1 MKRLIALLTAVA
13 VVTGVFASERI
24 LEPDFAYPKT
34 LLKSADSLY
43 EVSVRSGDVLGQ
55 LEALMLS
62 NESKSLID
70 RDTRPES
77 IKRVLTVASGVKD
90 RQMHALFDIYAA
102 KLVSNYYRSNSWKF
116 NQRDLPLT
124 PRPADMSEWSG
135 GMFNTVIDSLCQRAW
150 DNAGDMPLTSLTR
163 VIEADRLTLQYFPT
177 LSDFV
182 ASVIPDVADRSGDLY
197 KRVEKE
203 AMLRAKAG
211 SPRYYYL
218 LGRQMQNEGKK
229 AIDFA
234 NAFMNAKDKYN
245 ALVLWQFTYTPHSGN
260 EYAKDKATILAAIN
274 EALEAGRRSWAEP
287 MLNNLRY
294 MLLQK
299 KMSVRISE
307 IIPAGFPS
315 EIKIDGAC
323 NIDTLTLTVRKY
335 ADYNSWM
342 NANAYRNKS
351 RPVSTR
357 NFSYVTAGEA
367 DTTLNITLEAG
378 YYNLSVKGLSGSIS
392 TISSPFVPVFTS
404 TETGRHLT
412 VADAVTG
419 RPVKGVAASLLRKGK
434 TTWSGVTDADGRVSV
449 PNNRQGELVLKKGAI
464 SLRFDYVDRLERNN
478 YRGGD
483 ARVTIVTDLG
493 VVSPGDSI
501 RWLISAGAND
511 KMCEGL
517 DLDVILDNAER
528 KSIDTAHVV
537 TDGFGRATGAFLV
550 PADSKTGKFIIRVS
564 RNRGKGMGASGWANF
579 SVADFK
585 LRGAKLSPIKAVP
598 NGKTVKVSGAVTNY
612 SGIGFAGTEVKVSLW
627 ADTMIVQKGLTGS
640 DGKFEFTYD
649 IPKGANWCTA
659 SVDAIAPDGT
669 TVSGSTSFDARYRAS
684 LDLAVIGNS
693 NVDVAK
699 GLDVKAVVISAA
711 GDTIAAPLQ
720 YTLKLGEKEILK
732 GEMLSAKNIGIK
744 LGRDIAPDYYTLYVA
759 PADTTLCELR
769 SLGVIIYRTDTD
781 KLPMGKMMWMPND
794 SIIAVNGTAYMTAVY
809 NTEDGGSRFESHE
822 LKGGYHNLYEVFDLT
837 GAVYGDEITLFA
849 VRNGR
854 TNSVNVPVKKRKVKK
869 IDVTV
874 ESFRDKVV
882 SGARESWKFRVTDAE
897 GKGVSA
903 AVAVNVYDSRLNQL
917 RAPGLMRFFLWR
929 PRIYSLSLSDIN
941 GYDWN
946 RFEQRIR
953 TQEVVTV
960 QAPQWRWIS
969 SPYGGM
975 VKIRGN
981 AKLYGSRAP
990 MVKEESV
997 DYDSS
1002 VTVNDMMA
1010 GAVPGL
1016 SLEEKAVARDD
1027 AGESELAEEL
1037 VTGYGVAQKTFGD
1050 VELRTDDKYSALWQ
1064 PMLNTDADGRL
1075 TVPFDVPN
1083 SNTAWQMTV
1092 SAWTKD
1098 GYCANINRTF
1108 TSNKPVTVSL
1118 NAPQFVRAGD
1128 EVTVQAL
1135 LVNSTDA
1142 EREVDVQLEST
1153 AGAGEPDVYTRKV
1166 TLPASGNTTLPIAV
1180 KVPVT
1185 ADSIRFVIRAISGDN
1200 SDGEAVKLAVLP
1212 SQSRVTES
1220 RNFYLNPGQDSWS
1233 AEVPVQKGTD
1243 FEAQLSYTGNPM
1255 WTVVSALPELTG
1267 DVLPTAGS
1275 QARAYFGAAVTLS
1288 LMKEHPELELKYSKS
1303 KLKGIMDGARK
1314 VLDDLQNTDGGWMWG
1329 TWSNRS
1335 SEYVTADVLDLMATL
1350 KRAGMLND
1358 EDMEDMID
1366 FALSYYDE
1374 SVRDTDMRYTI
1385 TRSAFK
1391 EPAMS
1396 LNGRK
1401 VVNATIQYINKN
1413 WKKFDT
1419 PQKALAACALEYTG
1433 NKSMARTL
1441 LGSID
1446 QFGTQ
1451 TKDKGFEFKNVRSL
1465 LVYSW
1470 LLECY
1475 GAILPESSI
1484 IDGIRQYLIVRRQ
1497 GEAWGNGTLTSWV
1510 VASMINSGTPWTVPA
1525 GKVTVSVDGRDTVP
1539 AMQDKLGTF
1548 DIKLDG
1554 KDVRL
1559 TRADATT
1566 PAYGALVTRYTAQ
1579 SADVRAFSDGEISI
1593 DKKLN
1598 VQNVD
1603 GSWRAFDAATDT
1615 LRVGQKVR
1623 ILLTVKTDR
1632 PMSRVIVTDQR
1643 AATLIPVIQLSGW
1656 IYGEGIMAY
1665 YENRTAATNLYLEY
1679 VPKGTY
1685 QMQYDFTVNNAG
1697 TFNSGV
1703 AEATCQQAPTLT
1715 AHSSGCLLR
1724 VVR

>member
-1 MKRLIALLTAVA
+1 MKRLLALLTAVA

-24 LEPDFAYPKT
+24 LKPDFAYPKT
-34 LLKSADSLY
+34 VLKSADSLY
-43 EVSVRSGDVLGQ
+43 EASVRSGDVLGQ

-77 IKRVLTVASGVKD
+77 IKRVLTVASAVRD

-135 GMFNTVIDSLCQRAW
+135 DMFNAVIDSLCQRAW
-150 DNAGDMPLTSLTR
+150 DNAGDKPLTSLTR

-182 ASVIPDVADRSGDLY
+182 ASVIPDVADHTGGLY

-218 LGRQMQNEGKK
+218 LGRQMQNAGKK

-234 NAFMNAKDKYN
+234 NVFMKARDKYN
-245 ALVLWQFTYTPHSGN
+245 ALVLWQFADRCSDN
-260 EYAKDKATILAAIN
+260 DRKVLIAALN
-274 EALEAGRRSWAEP
+274 EALKIGGQSWAEP
-287 MLNNLRY
+287 MLNNKKRT
-294 MLLQK
+294 LLQK
-299 KMSVRISE
+299 IAQINISQLVPSDS
-307 IIPAGFPS
+307 PADLQIS
-315 EIKIDGAC
+315 YAR
-323 NIDTLTLTVRKY
+323 NIDTMNITVRKY
-335 ADYNSWM
+335 ADYQSWI
-342 NANAYRNKS
+342 NADRRDSKS
-351 RPVSTR
+351 RPVSVR
-357 NFSYVTAGEA
+357 KISYPLNGVA
-367 DTTLNITLEAG
+367 DTTVKITFNTG
-378 YYNLSVKGLSGSIS
+378 YYVLSADGLEG
-392 TISSPFVPVFTS
+392 TVYTTATPFVPVITS
-404 TETGRHLT
+404 TQTGRQLS
-412 VADAVTG
+412 VSDAVTG
-419 RPVKGVAASLLRKGK
+419 YPVKGVTASLLRKGK
-434 TTWSGVTDADGRVSV
+434 TNWSGVTDAEGRVII
-449 PNNRQGELVLKKGAI
+449 PNNRRGQVVLKKGTV
-464 SLRFDYVDRLERNN
+464 SLLYRDMDCSVLNKERKWHP
-478 YRGGD
+478 
-483 ARVTIVTDLG
+483 AEVEMTTDLG
-493 VVSPGDSI
+493 VVNPGDSI
-501 RWLISAGAND
+501 HWLVAAAY
-511 KMCEGL
+511 EGRMWEDVNL
-517 DLDVILDNAER
+517 DIILENVDGEE
-528 KSIDTAHVV
+528 IDTVKV
-537 TDGFGRATGAFLV
+537 TTDSFGRASGSFLV
-550 PADSKTGKFIIRVS
+550 PADSKTGFFHIIAMDSDDEDIEDVDKDTY
-564 RNRGKGMGASGWANF
+564 GLIYF

-585 LRGAKLSPIKAVP
+585 LRGARLSDIKAVP
-598 NGKTVKVSGAVTNY
+598 DGKTATISGTVSTY
-612 SGIGFAGTEVKVSLW
+612 SGTGLADTEVKVLLQAGTETVS
-627 ADTMIVQKGLTGS
+627 KGTVTDS
-640 DGKFEFTYD
+640 DGKFEVTFD
-649 IPKGANWCTA
+649 IPKGTNWCLTK
-659 SVDAIAPDGT
+659 VDAIAPDGT
-669 TVSGSTSFDARYRAS
+669 TVKSSTGFDPRYPAVLS
-684 LDLAVIGNS
+684 LDLIGKNK
-693 NVDVAK
+693 NYVDAAK
-699 GLDVKAVVISAA
+699 GLEIKAVVTKAA
-711 GDTIAAPLQ
+711 GDTIAVPLN
-720 YTLKLGEKEILK
+720 YMLKLEDKIVLK
-732 GEMLSAKNIGIK
+732 GEIVSADSIRIILN
-744 LGRDIAPDYYTLYVA
+744 RDIVPDIYTLEVT
-759 PADTTLCELR
+759 PADTTLCESK
-769 SLGVIIYRTDTD
+769 SLWFEVYRTDTD
-781 KLPMGKMMWMPND
+781 KMPADAVLWMPD
-794 SIIAVNGTAYMTAVY
+794 DTLLGVGKTVWLTAVY
-809 NTEDGGSRFESHE
+809 NTEDGGCHFESRE
-822 LKGGYHNLYEVFDLT
+822 LKGGYHKLYDVFNLSD
-837 GAVYGDEITLFA
+837 AVYGDDITLFT
-849 VRNGR
+849 VVNGR
-854 TNSVNVPVKKRKVKK
+854 VYDTTVAVKNRKEKK
-869 IDVTV
+869 ISITL
-874 ESFRDKVV
+874 ESFRNKLV
-882 SGARESWKFRVTDAE
+882 SGTKESWNFHVTDSE

-903 AVAVNVYDSRLNQL
+903 AMAVNVYDSRLNQL
-917 RAPGLMRFFLWR
+917 EAPDRFYFVIWR
-929 PRIYSLSLSDIN
+929 PEIYTLALGSVKNYSSTFIYQNL
-941 GYDWN
+941 
-946 RFEQRIR
+946 R
-953 TQEVVTV
+953 TEQEVKVE
-960 QAPQWRWIS
+960 APQWRWIS

-975 VKIRGN
+975 VKVRGTS
-981 AKLYGSRAP
+981 KIYGSRAP
-990 MVKEESV
+990 MAYGVS
-997 DYDSS
+997 YDSKL
-1002 VTVNDMMA
+1002 NDMAA
-1010 GAVPGL
+1010 GSVPGL
-1016 SLEEKAVARDD
+1016 SVLEESAVEKKAIATVGSLVAPRI
-1027 AGESELAEEL
+1027 
-1037 VTGYGVAQKTFGD
+1037 GYDGGTTFD
-1050 VELRTDDKYSALWQ
+1050 EVELRVDDKYSALWQ

-1185 ADSIRFVIRAISGDN
+1185 ADSIRFVIRAISGNN

-1288 LMKEHPELELKYSKS
+1288 LMKKHPELELKYSKS

-1329 TWSNRS
+1329 SWSNQS
-1335 SEYVTADVLDLMATL
+1335 SDYVTADVLDLMATL
-1350 KRAGMLND
+1350 KRSGMLD
-1358 EDMEDMID
+1358 DRQMEKMIER
-1366 FALSYYDE
+1366 ALPYYDS

-1385 TRSAFK
+1385 VRSAFDK
-1391 EPAMS
+1391 PAMS

-1401 VVNATIQYINKN
+1401 VANATIQYINKN

-1419 PQKALAACALEYTG
+1419 PEKALAACALEYTG

-1475 GAILPESSI
+1475 GAISPESSI

-1497 GEAWGNGTLTSWV
+1497 GEAWGNGTLTSYI
-1510 VASMINSGTPWTVPA
+1510 VASMINSGTPWTIPA

-1548 DIKLDG
+1548 EIRLDG

-1593 DKKLN
+1593 EKKLN
-1598 VQNVD
+1598 VQNAD

-1615 LRVGQKVR
+1615 LRVGQAVR
-1623 ILLTVKTDR
+1623 TLLTVKTDR

-1643 AATLIPVIQLSGW
+1643 AATLVPVIQLSGW

-1685 QMQYDFTVNNAG
+1685 QLQYDFTVNNAG

>member
-24 LEPDFAYPKT
+24 LKPDFAYPKT
-34 LLKSADSLY
+34 VLKSADSLY
-43 EVSVRSGDVLGQ
+43 EASVRSGDVLGQ

-77 IKRVLTVASGVKD
+77 IKRVLTVASGVRD

-182 ASVIPDVADRSGDLY
+182 ASVIPDVADHTGDLY

-218 LGRQMQNEGKK
+218 LGRQMQNYGKK
-229 AIDFA
+229 TVDFA
-234 NAFMNAKDKYN
+234 NAFMNAQDRYN
-245 ALVLWQFTYTPHSGN
+245 ALVLWQFVKYILHENNS
-260 EYAKDKATILAAIN
+260 AKNKNVLIAALD
-274 EALEAGRRSWAEP
+274 EALNIGKGSWAEP
-287 MLNNLRY
+287 MLNNFKRT
-294 MLLQK
+294 LLQK
-299 KMSVRISE
+299 RMNVRVSD
-307 IIPAGFPS
+307 IIPAGSTS
-315 EIKIDGAC
+315 EIKIYDAC

-335 ADYNSWM
+335 ADYNTWI
-342 NANAYRNKS
+342 NANDYSKKS

-357 NFSYVTAGEA
+357 DFSYIMAGKA

-378 YYNLSVKGLSGSIS
+378 YYVLSVNGLSGNVS
-392 TISSPFVPVFTS
+392 TIFSPFVPVFTS

-449 PNNRQGELVLKKGAI
+449 PNNRQGELVLKKGGI
-464 SLRFDYVDRLERNN
+464 SLQFDYVSRLERNN
-478 YRGGD
+478 YRRD
-483 ARVTIVTDLG
+483 NASVTITTDLG
-493 VVSPGDSI
+493 VVNPGDSI
-501 RWLISAGAND
+501 RWLLTAGAD
-511 KMCEGL
+511 GKMCEGL
-517 DLDVILDNAER
+517 DLDVVLNNAER
-528 KSIDTAHVV
+528 KNIDTAHVV

-550 PADSKTGKFIIRVS
+550 PADSKTGNFSIRVS
-564 RNRGKGMGASGWANF
+564 RNRGKGMGASGRAYF

-598 NGKTVKVSGAVTNY
+598 NGKTVTVSGAVTNY
-612 SGIGFAGTEVKVSLW
+612 SGTGLAGAEVEVRLL
-627 ADTMIVQKGLTGS
+627 ADTTLVQKGLTGS

-649 IPKGANWCTA
+649 IPKGADWCTA

-684 LDLAVIGNS
+684 LNLSVIGS
-693 NVDVAK
+693 PNVDAAK
-699 GLDVKAVVISAA
+699 GLDIKAVVISAA
-711 GDTIAAPLQ
+711 GDTVAAPLQ
-720 YTLKLGEKEILK
+720 YTLKLDEKEILK
-732 GEMLSAKNIGIK
+732 GEILSDNDVRIK
-744 LGRDIAPDYYTLYVA
+744 LDGDILPDSYTLYVS
-759 PADTTLCELR
+759 PADTTLCGPK
-769 SLGVIIYRTDTD
+769 SLGLTIYRTDTD
-781 KLPMGKMMWMPND
+781 RLPQGKVMWMPND
-794 SIIAVNGTAYMTAVY
+794 SIIAVNGTVYVTAVY

-822 LKGGYHNLYEVFDLT
+822 LKGGYHNLYEAFVLAD
-837 GAVYGDEITLFA
+837 AVYGDEITLFA
-849 VRNGR
+849 VRNGKP
-854 TNSVNVPVKKRKVKK
+854 NSVDVSVMKRKVNK
-869 IDVTV
+869 IDVTI

-882 SGARESWKFRVTDAE
+882 SGARESWNFRVTDAE

-917 RAPGLMRFFLWR
+917 RAPDLLRFSLWR
-929 PRIYSLSLSDIN
+929 PRMYSLTLRDIN
-941 GYDWN
+941 GYAWEN
-946 RFEQRIR
+946 FVQSIR
-953 TQEVVTV
+953 SQDAITV
-960 QAPQWRWIS
+960 ETPQWRWIS
-969 SPYGGM
+969 GPYGGM
-975 VKIRGN
+975 VKMRGA
-981 AKLYGSRAP
+981 AKLYGARAP
-990 MVKEESV
+990 MVKEMAVE
-997 DYDSS
+997 YDSS
-1002 VTVNDMMA
+1002 VTVNDMLA
-1010 GAVPGL
+1010 EAVPGL
-1016 SLEEKAVARDD
+1016 SLEEKSVSRED
-1027 AGESELAEEL
+1027 AGEDGLAEE
-1037 VTGYGVAQKTFGD
+1037 TAMAYGAAQKSFDD

-1083 SNTAWQMTV
+1083 SNTAWQMNV

-1098 GYCANINRTF
+1098 GYCAAIRRTF

-1142 EREVDVQLEST
+1142 EREVNVQLESN

-1233 AEVPVQKGTD
+1233 AEVPVQKGID

-1329 TWSNRS
+1329 SWCNKS
-1335 SEYVTADVLDLMATL
+1335 SDYVTADVLDLMATL
-1350 KRAGMLND
+1350 KRSGMLD
-1358 EDMEDMID
+1358 DRQMEKMIER
-1366 FALSYYDE
+1366 ALPYYDS

-1465 LVYSW
+1465 LAYAW

-1475 GAILPESSI
+1475 GAISPESSI

-1539 AMQDKLGTF
+1539 AMQDKFGTF
-1548 DIKLDG
+1548 EIKLDG
-1554 KDVRL
+1554 NDVRL

-1593 DKKLN
+1593 EKKLN
-1598 VQNVD
+1598 VQNAD

-1623 ILLTVKTDR
+1623 TLLTVKTDR

-1685 QMQYDFTVNNAG
+1685 QLQYDFTVNNAG

>member
-34 LLKSADSLY
+34 VLKSADSLY

-218 LGRQMQNEGKK
+218 LGSRMHNEDKEP
-229 AIDFA
+229 ADFA
-234 NAFMNAKDKYN
+234 NAFMKAKDKYN
-245 ALVLWQFTYTPHSGN
+245 ALVLWQFCGIVHSDDNDCG
-260 EYAKDKATILAAIN
+260 DKQKTMLAAIDK
-274 EALEAGRRSWAEP
+274 ALEVGRGSWAEP
-287 MLNNLRY
+287 ELKNIRRS
-294 MLLQK
+294 LLQK
-299 KMSVRISE
+299 SFNVYVNNLIASDS
-307 IIPAGFPS
+307 PA
-315 EIKIDGAC
+315 EIKLERVR
-323 NIDTLTLTVRKY
+323 NIDTLTLTAKRY
-335 ADYNSWM
+335 ADNRSW
-342 NANAYRNKS
+342 NDAYFNNRKNI
-351 RPVSTR
+351 RPVSTQD
-357 NFSYVTAGEA
+357 FTYALGGVA
-367 DTTLNITLEAG
+367 DTALTITLEPG
-378 YYNLSVKGLSGSIS
+378 YYLLSAKGLEGRIR
-392 TISSPFVPVFTS
+392 TMASPFVPVYVS
-404 TETGRHLT
+404 TEKGRQLT
-412 VADAVTG
+412 VADAVSG
-419 RPVKGVAASLLRKGK
+419 RPVKDVAASLLRKGK
-434 TTWSGVTDADGRVSV
+434 TKWSGVTDADGRVSI
-449 PNNRQGELVLKKGAI
+449 PNDGEGELVLRKGTV
-464 SLRFDYVDRLERNN
+464 SLRYDGMYCSILNN
-478 YRGGD
+478 GHRPSRQ
-483 ARVTIVTDLG
+483 AEVTLTTDLG
-493 VVSPGDSI
+493 VVNPGDSI
-501 RWLISAGAND
+501 RWLAAAYANG

-517 DLDVILDNAER
+517 DLDVILVNADY
-528 KSIDTAHVV
+528 KNIDTLHVV
-537 TDGFGRATGAFLV
+537 TDDFGRAVGAFAV
-550 PADSKTGKFIIRVS
+550 PADSKAGNFFIRALKDS
-564 RNRGKGMGASGWANF
+564 KTMSAFGGTSF

-585 LRGAKLSPIKAVP
+585 LRGARLSPIKAVP
-598 NGKTVKVSGAVTNY
+598 NGKTVAVSGIVSNYSGTGLSGTEVNVSLIADTTEVKGAVT
-612 SGIGFAGTEVKVSLW
+612 GA
-627 ADTMIVQKGLTGS
+627 
-640 DGKFEFTYD
+640 DGKFEVAFD
-649 IPKGANWCTA
+649 VPEGARWCMA
-659 SVDAIAPDGT
+659 SVEAIAPDGT
-669 TVSGSTSFDARYRAS
+669 TVSGSTGFDARYRAL
-684 LDLAVIGNS
+684 LDLSVIGNY
-693 NVDVAK
+693 NVDAAK
-699 GLDVKAVVISAA
+699 GLDFKAVVVSVA
-711 GDTIAAPLQ
+711 GDTIAVPLG
-720 YTLKLGEKEILK
+720 YSLRRDKKDVLK
-732 GEMLSAKNIGIK
+732 GEITSGDNLRIN
-744 LGRDIAPDYYTLYVA
+744 LGGDIVPNNYLLEIT
-759 PADTTLCELR
+759 PADTTLCAPQ
-769 SLGVIIYRTDTD
+769 SVSVTIYRTDTD
-781 KLPMGKMMWMPND
+781 KLPVGMTVWMPDD
-794 SIIAVNGTAYMTAVY
+794 SLLAVSKPVWMTATY
-809 NTEDGGSRFESHE
+809 NTKDGGNRFESRE
-822 LKGGYHNLYEVFDLT
+822 LKAGYHNLYEAFDL
-837 GAVYGDEITLFA
+837 GDAVYGDNVMLFTVLDGRTYSVTARVRNRNEEKLKITL
-849 VRNGR
+849 
-854 TNSVNVPVKKRKVKK
+854 
-869 IDVTV
+869 

-882 SGARESWKFRVTDAE
+882 SGGKESWNIRVTGPGD
-897 GKGVSA
+897 KGVDA
-903 AVAVNVYDSRLNQL
+903 AVSINVYDSRLNQL
-917 RAPGLMRFFLWR
+917 RAPARMWFVVWR
-929 PRIYSLSLSDIN
+929 PAMYSLSLSDMGRYN
-941 GYDWN
+941 WVG
-946 RFEQRIR
+946 FAQRWTTENAVIV
-953 TQEVVTV
+953 E
-960 QAPQWRWIS
+960 APQWRWMS
-969 SPYGGM
+969 NPYGGM

-990 MVKEESV
+990 GKMLAVRDESVSVNDVDAEAAPSKKVVKEAAAEDVSA
-997 DYDSS
+997 D
-1002 VTVNDMMA
+1002 TA
-1010 GAVPGL
+1010 G
-1016 SLEEKAVARDD
+1016 SLGDGGQASFD
-1027 AGESELAEEL
+1027 
-1037 VTGYGVAQKTFGD
+1037 D

-1475 GAILPESSI
+1475 GAISPESSI

-1497 GEAWGNGTLTSWV
+1497 GEAWSNGTLTSWV

-1593 DKKLN
+1593 EKKLN
-1598 VQNVD
+1598 VQNAD

>member
-34 LLKSADSLY
+34 VLKSADSLY

-70 RDTRPES
+70 RDTRLES

-182 ASVIPDVADRSGDLY
+182 ASVISDVTSYDSNLN
-197 KRVEKE
+197 KWILKE
-203 AMLRAKAG
+203 ALERSKPG
-211 SPRYYYL
+211 SPRFYYL
-218 LGRQMQNEGKK
+218 LEKQMEREGKK
-229 AIDFA
+229 AVDYA
-234 NAFMNAKDKYN
+234 DTFMKAEDKYN
-245 ALVLWQFTYTPHSGN
+245 ALVLWWAFSEQFSTDDYRQNP
-260 EYAKDKATILAAIN
+260 DILLPALE
-274 EALEAGRRSWAEP
+274 EALRVGRDSWIEP
-287 MLNNLRY
+287 FLNNLKRGWF
-294 MLLQK
+294 LK
-299 KMSVRISE
+299 RVDVTVNE
-307 IIPAGFPS
+307 IIPPDTPA
-315 EIKIDGAC
+315 EVKITDC
-323 NIDTLTLTVRKY
+323 ENIDTLTLQVKKY
-335 ADYNSWM
+335 ADYASWDD
-342 NANAYRNKS
+342 AYYYPEKKI

-357 NFSYVTAGEA
+357 DFTVVMGGAA
-367 DTTLNITLEAG
+367 DTTLNVSLETG
-378 YYNLSVKGLSGSIS
+378 YYRISAKGLEGSNIQFMV
-392 TISSPFVPVFTS
+392 SPFVPVVIS
-404 TETGRHLT
+404 TDTERHLT
-412 VADAVTG
+412 VADAATG
-419 RPVKGVAASLLRKGK
+419 RPVADVTAMLTRKGK
-434 TTWSGVTDADGRVSV
+434 TIWKGVTDADGRAIV
-449 PNNRQGELVLKKGAI
+449 PNKREGLLVLKKGNV
-464 SLRFDYVDRLERNN
+464 SLAYLHVDRLERHTNS
-478 YRGGD
+478 RQS
-483 ARVTIVTDLG
+483 VFIEMTTDLG
-493 VVSPGDSI
+493 VVNPGDSI
-501 RWLISAGAND
+501 RWLAAAGAD
-511 KMCEGL
+511 GKVSEDL
-517 DLDVILDNAER
+517 DIDVILVNADD
-528 KSIDTAHVV
+528 KNIDTIHVV
-537 TDGFGRATGAFLV
+537 TDEFGRAAGSFFV
-550 PADSKTGKFIIRVS
+550 PADSKTGTFYIKASTYGDDWGI
-564 RNRGKGMGASGWANF
+564 MGRTYF
-579 SVADFK
+579 TVADFT
-585 LRGAKLSPIKAVP
+585 LRGARLSPIKAVP
-598 NGKTVKVSGAVTNY
+598 DGKTITVSGTVRNY
-612 SGIGFAGTEVKVSLW
+612 SGIGLVGTEVEVRLA
-627 ADTMIVQKGLTGS
+627 ADSTFVKKGLTGS
-640 DGKFEFTYD
+640 DGKYKFTFD
-649 IPKGANWCTA
+649 IPKGTRWCTA
-659 SVDAIAPDGT
+659 FVNAIGPDGT
-669 TVSGSTSFDARYRAS
+669 AVSGSRSFDARYRAT
-684 LDLAVIGNS
+684 LNLATTEEDEN
-693 NVDVAK
+693 NVDAAQ
-699 GLDVKAVVISAA
+699 GLEIDAVVKSAA
-711 GDTIAAPLQ
+711 GDTLAVPLKYRLSHDKDVALSGEFTSGDSIKIKLARDIVPDI
-720 YTLKLGEKEILK
+720 YTLDV
-732 GEMLSAKNIGIK
+732 M
-744 LGRDIAPDYYTLYVA
+744 PV
-759 PADTTLCELR
+759 DTTLCAPKRL
-769 SLGVIIYRTDTD
+769 SIVIYRTDTER
-781 KLPMGKMMWMPND
+781 LPSGRVLWMPDD
-794 SIIAVNGTAYMTAVY
+794 SLLAVSKTAWVTAVY
-809 NTEDGGSRFESHE
+809 STRDGAERFESHE
-822 LKGGYHNLYEVFDLT
+822 LKGGYHNIYKIFDLD
-837 GAVYGDEITLFA
+837 GVVDGNKVTLFT
-849 VRNGR
+849 VING
-854 TNSVNVPVKKRKVKK
+854 TTYNKTVK
-869 IDVTV
+869 IDREDTWIKVTL

-882 SGARESWKFRVTDAE
+882 SGSKESWNFRFTDS
-897 GKGVSA
+897 KNRGVSA
-903 AVAVNVYDSRLNQL
+903 AVALNVYDSRLNQL
-917 RAPGLMRFFLWR
+917 RAPDIFYFVVNHPEYHQILLRNLGASQFGRFTHRLR
-929 PRIYSLSLSDIN
+929 Y
-941 GYDWN
+941 
-946 RFEQRIR
+946 EK
-953 TQEVVTV
+953 VTAIE
-960 QAPQWRWIS
+960 APQFRWIS
-969 SPYGGM
+969 GPYGNKRRYFK
-975 VKIRGN
+975 VASAIT
-981 AKLYGSRAP
+981 GS
-990 MVKEESV
+990 
-997 DYDSS
+997 
-1002 VTVNDMMA
+1002 
-1010 GAVPGL
+1010 VPGL
-1016 SLEEKAVARDD
+1016 EVKEVVSADNLQAVTAY
-1027 AGESELAEEL
+1027 
-1037 VTGYGVAQKTFGD
+1037 GYGTMADVAEDEEEPAMEATGSLDDGGSASFSS
-1050 VELRTDDKYSALWQ
+1050 VALRVDDKYSALWR
-1064 PMLNTDADGRL
+1064 PMLNTDAEGRL

-1083 SNTAWQMTV
+1083 SNTTWQLDI

-1098 GYCANINRTF
+1098 CYSGVTTRTF

-1314 VLDDLQNTDGGWMWG
+1314 VLDDLQNRDGGWMWG
-1329 TWSNRS
+1329 SWSNQS

-1475 GAILPESSI
+1475 GAISPESSI

-1593 DKKLN
+1593 EKKLN
-1598 VQNVD
+1598 VQNAD

-1623 ILLTVKTDR
+1623 TLLTVKTDR

>member
-13 VVTGVFASERI
+13 IVTGVFASERI

-34 LLKSADSLY
+34 VLKSADSLY

-182 ASVIPDVADRSGDLY
+182 ASVIPDIADHTGELY

-218 LGRQMQNEGKK
+218 LGRQMQNEHKK
-229 AIDFA
+229 AVDFA

-245 ALVLWQFTYTPHSGN
+245 ALVLWQFTGINGN
-260 EYAKDKATILAAIN
+260 LPYENKKEITDALN
-274 EALEAGRRSWAEP
+274 EALKAGAGSWAQP
-287 MLNNLRY
+287 MLRN
-294 MLLQK
+294 MKQTLLQK
-299 KMSVRISE
+299 TASVRIGRL
-307 IIPAGFPS
+307 IPPDTPTELIVGYAN
-315 EIKIDGAC
+315 
-323 NIDTLTLTVRKY
+323 NIDTLTLTVNRY
-335 ADYNSWM
+335 ADYQAWS
-342 NANAYRNKS
+342 NARNNKKA
-351 RPVSTR
+351 RPLSTR
-357 NFSYVTAGEA
+357 NISYKLSEVS
-367 DTTLNITLEAG
+367 DTTLKISLETG
-378 YYNLSVKGLSGSIS
+378 YYIISAEGLKGGVP
-392 TISSPFVPVFTS
+392 TMASPFVPVFMS
-404 TETGRHLT
+404 TETGRLLT

-419 RPVKGVAASLLRKGK
+419 RPVKGVTTSLLRKGK
-434 TTWSGVTDADGRVSV
+434 TTWTGVTDADGRVAI
-449 PNNRQGELVLKKGAI
+449 PNDRQGELVLKKGSV
-464 SLRFDYVDRLERNN
+464 SLRYDYVDRLTRSTSPDRE
-478 YRGGD
+478 
-483 ARVTIVTDLG
+483 AEVALTTDLG

-501 RWLISAGAND
+501 RWLAAVGYNG
-511 KMCEGL
+511 KMCESL
-517 DLDVILDNAER
+517 DINVSLLNAEGD
-528 KSIDTAHVV
+528 KIDSMRVV
-537 TDGFGRATGAFLV
+537 TDSFGRANGAFLI
-550 PADSKTGKFIIRVS
+550 PEDSKNGSFDITVEKNTKDMRAFGQTH
-564 RNRGKGMGASGWANF
+564 F
-579 SVADFK
+579 SVANFK
-585 LRGAKLSPIKAVP
+585 LRGARLYRIMAVP
-598 NGKTVKVSGAVTNY
+598 DGRQVTVSGIVCTY
-612 SGIGFAGTEVKVSLW
+612 SGIALPGTEVSVTLGEESVTDSVPVK
-627 ADTMIVQKGLTGS
+627 KGLTGS
-640 DGKFEFTYD
+640 DGKFAITMD
-649 IPKGANWCTA
+649 IPTKSGWCN
-659 SVDAIAPDGT
+659 VEVNAIAPDGT
-669 TVSGSTSFDARYRAS
+669 TLSETTSFAADYRGTLNLS
-684 LDLAVIGNS
+684 VLGNS
-693 NVDVAK
+693 NVNAAN
-699 GLDVKAVVISAA
+699 GLDLKALVTGAA
-711 GDTIAAPLQ
+711 GDTITAPLN
-720 YTLKLGEKEILK
+720 YSLNFKGKEVLK
-732 GEMLSAKNIGIK
+732 GEILSGDSLNIK
-744 LGRDIAPDYYTLYVA
+744 LGGDIVPGQYRVEFA
-759 PADTTLCELR
+759 PADTALCRPRSVGFTL
-769 SLGVIIYRTDTD
+769 YRTDTD
-781 KLPMGKMMWMPND
+781 KLPVEGVLWAPND
-794 SIIAVNGTAYMTAVY
+794 SLVAVSKTVWLTAVY
-809 NTEDGGSRFESHE
+809 NTEDGGCRFESHE
-822 LKGGYHNLYEVFDLT
+822 LKGGYYNLYETFDLKD
-837 GAVYGDEITLFA
+837 AVYGYNITLFTVTDGRTYDETVA
-849 VRNGR
+849 VRNR
-854 TNSVNVPVKKRKVKK
+854 KNTENVK
-869 IDVTV
+869 ITL
-874 ESFRDKVV
+874 ESFRDKVL
-882 SGARESWKFRVTDAE
+882 SGSRESWNFHVTDAE

-903 AVAVNVYDSRLNQL
+903 AVAVNVSDVRLNQL
-917 RAPGLMRFFLWR
+917 QAPPLLRFAIWH
-929 PRIYSLSLSDIN
+929 PSLYKLSFRGADN
-941 GYDWN
+941 FNWLYLY
-946 RFEQRIR
+946 QRIR
-953 TQEVVTV
+953 YEEPERVE
-960 QAPQWRWIS
+960 APQWRWIS
-969 SPYGGM
+969 DPYGGL
-975 VKIRGN
+975 VKNMQKSRI
-981 AKLYGSRAP
+981 YGSRATMAYVREDAAVTDLGASNDMAMEIEEELKP
-990 MVKEESV
+990 KSMMVSSESV
-997 DYDSS
+997 VAYGIS
-1002 VTVNDMMA
+1002 VKSYRDV
-1010 GAVPGL
+1010 GL
-1016 SLEEKAVARDD
+1016 RI
-1027 AGESELAEEL
+1027 
-1037 VTGYGVAQKTFGD
+1037 
-1050 VELRTDDKYSALWQ
+1050 DDKYSALWL
-1064 PMLNTDADGRL
+1064 PMLTTGADGRL
-1075 TVPFDVPN
+1075 SVNCDVPN
-1083 SNTAWQMTV
+1083 SNTTWQMKV

-1098 GYCANINRTF
+1098 GYCAVLERNF
-1108 TSNKPVTVSL
+1108 SSSKPVTVSL

-1128 EVTVQAL
+1128 EVTVQAML
-1135 LVNSTDA
+1135 MNSTDA

-1391 EPAMS
+1391 KPAVS

-1401 VVNATIQYINKN
+1401 VVNATIQYINRN

-1475 GAILPESSI
+1475 GAISPESSI

-1566 PAYGALVTRYTAQ
+1566 PAYGALITRYTAQ

-1593 DKKLN
+1593 EKKLN
-1598 VQNVD
+1598 VRNAD